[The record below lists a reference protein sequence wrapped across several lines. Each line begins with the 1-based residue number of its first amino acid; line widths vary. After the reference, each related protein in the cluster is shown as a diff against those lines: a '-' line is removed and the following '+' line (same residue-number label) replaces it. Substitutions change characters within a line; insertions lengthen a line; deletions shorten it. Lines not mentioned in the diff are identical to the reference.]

1 MYYAQE
7 LAYSRETLS
16 ITITFILDPEIKLV
30 FRNELMFE
38 QWKRGLDRIMVIL
51 FSPAMNPEGTH
62 STSPDCMMAE
72 VGNGL
77 QSQESEMSHRNGPF
91 SRLGSGR
98 AASPSLAG
106 EMVWQKTPSTD
117 QMKRRQNMAAY
128 LFGGSSKGSRSPISW
143 LIEKTTLAPYRRS
156 GQEASR
162 HEVQMVSIG
171 IQADPRDLQRFS
183 DQGDIKTDEE
193 RTADIAAQYAAML
206 NFPAQEN
213 GMHSPPGID
222 KTTGRQE
229 ASSLDKPL
237 VRDLFGAERRVTSIS
252 STGDAALFSSDSSKR
267 SMDSEFIHSPKTPL
281 TSVPF
286 AVSVDV
292 IDFESLKIGKLLGSG
307 TEGDVHAAWYLES
320 PVAVKRFNSVEDA
333 AHEVGMYLAIG
344 LHDNVVS
351 LRALCQHNDDMYLI
365 MEYCPRYGSE

>member
-1 MYYAQE
+1 MLTGPLCFPCRYVRMYYAQD
-7 LAYSRETLS
+7 LVYSRENLS

-51 FSPAMNPEGTH
+51 FSPAINPEGTH
-62 STSPDCMMAE
+62 ATSPDGIIE
-72 VGNGL
+72 ELGNEF
-77 QSQESEMSHRNGPF
+77 QSQSSEMSHRNGPF
-91 SRLGSGR
+91 SRLGSSR
-98 AASPSLAG
+98 AATPSFGG
-106 EMVWQKTPSTD
+106 EMVGQKTPSTD

-156 GQEASR
+156 GQEASKY
-162 HEVQMVSIG
+162 EVQMVSVG

-183 DQGDIKTDEE
+183 NQGDIKTDEE
-193 RTADIAAQYAAML
+193 KTADIAAQYAAML

-213 GMHSPPGID
+213 STHWPSSNGKIPN
-222 KTTGRQE
+222 RQE
-229 ASSLDKPL
+229 ASLDKPL
-237 VRDLFGAERRVTSIS
+237 VRDLFGSERRVTSIS
-252 STGDAALFSSDSSKR
+252 SSLDC
-267 SMDSEFIHSPKTPL
+267 EPIHSPKTPL

-320 PVAVKRFNSVEDA
+320 PVAVKRFNKVEDA

-351 LRALCQHNDDMYLI
+351 LRALCQHNDAMYLI
-365 MEYCPRYGSE
+365 MEYCPR